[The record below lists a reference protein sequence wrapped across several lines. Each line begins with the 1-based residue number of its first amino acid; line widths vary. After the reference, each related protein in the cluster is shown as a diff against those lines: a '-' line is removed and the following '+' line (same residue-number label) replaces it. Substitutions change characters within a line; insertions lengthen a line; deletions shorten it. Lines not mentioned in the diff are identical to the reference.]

1 VFDIGVDISI
11 WANYCYYQNDKS
23 TFIIIVLF

>member
-1 VFDIGVDISI
+1 VVDIGVDISI
-11 WANYCYYQNDKS
+11 WANYCYYQNHKS